1 MKQVFQNMKSG
12 SPELI
17 DVPSPMSKEG
27 ELIIGAT
34 KSLISKGTE
43 KMLTDFGK
51 SSLLGKALKNIKT
64 NQMYYLIMM

>member
-43 KMLTDFGK
+43 KIQFK
-51 SSLLGKALKNIKT
+51 SVPRIERYISKMGFRVGITQERAAL
-64 NQMYYLIMM
+64 